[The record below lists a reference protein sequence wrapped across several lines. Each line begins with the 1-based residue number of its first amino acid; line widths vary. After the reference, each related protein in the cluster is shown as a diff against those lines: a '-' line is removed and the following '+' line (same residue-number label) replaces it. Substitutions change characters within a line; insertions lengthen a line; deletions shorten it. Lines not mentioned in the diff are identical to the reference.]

1 MNRNSSNLAKSH
13 TFSENIKSE
22 NRNLTKYIDIL
33 IKLDIAGEK
42 IDCVLQFLQGKNISI
57 LKTKGQASL
66 CLDYWLLPVIA
77 CYGKTG
83 CDVERRSTKTFWLNI
98 SAPNYQI

>member
-1 MNRNSSNLAKSH
+1 MQEKL
-13 TFSENIKSE
+13 E
-22 NRNLTKYIDIL
+22 NRLCFAIF
-33 IKLDIAGEK
+33 AR
-42 IDCVLQFLQGKNISI
+42 KNISI